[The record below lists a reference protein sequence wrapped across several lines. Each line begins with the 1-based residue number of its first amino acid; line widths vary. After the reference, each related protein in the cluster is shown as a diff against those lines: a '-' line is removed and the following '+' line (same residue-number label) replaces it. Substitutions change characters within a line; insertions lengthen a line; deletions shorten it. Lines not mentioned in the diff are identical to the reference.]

1 MEGPEEG
8 KIKAEP
14 EPARS
19 KSRERAVQGL
29 VRASS
34 KTGHGW
40 DSIRHT
46 KKEGRGH
53 SWGTTGNRDRVFW
66 GHYKPRTEDDSAR
79 QG

>member
-34 KTGHGW
+34 KTG
-40 DSIRHT
+40 
-46 KKEGRGH
+46 
-53 SWGTTGNRDRVFW
+53 
-66 GHYKPRTEDDSAR
+66 